1 MGLSLTNQSLLFT
14 SKEMDQHQT
23 LETIKSSFLF
33 NFRTGNVMID
43 TMVTGLIIMLSTY
56 LLNVF
61 NSLIGK
67 LDFSELANRWMSG
80 RSQSKITISGKKLQ
94 GTNSTR

>member
-1 MGLSLTNQSLLFT
+1 
-14 SKEMDQHQT
+14 
-23 LETIKSSFLF
+23 
-33 NFRTGNVMID
+33 MID